1 MDPLIIPDI
10 GSLDGAAQDFLKHF
24 NAPAV
29 FAFYGEMG
37 AGKTT
42 FIKALCK
49 RLQVEDVVTSPT
61 FALVNEY
68 TTSQNR
74 KVFHLDFYR
83 IESVN
88 EVFDLGYEEYFYQH
102 NYCFIEWPELI
113 EILLPQDTVRVSV
126 KVGKD
131 GARIISVDQTL

>member
-10 GSLDGAAQDFLKHF
+10 RSLDVAAKDFLKYF
-24 NAPAV
+24 TAPSV